1 MTTSYGTLCD
11 DFYVNMRVNTEL
23 ELPSDRDTIL
33 HFFDRVQK
41 QYPSMN
47 TFYQRDE
54 GEFCLSEDAE
64 AGSYRRI
71 VVGQDHVF
79 SGLYN
84 PTSLDIVDEQNR
96 FILDQ
101 IPYTLGVTHLDI
113 NNLELMFG
121 MDFDYDGNHDEI
133 FAEAL
138 FRDTPFMNLLDNENY
153 RPLGFDPEILI
164 GMTKDCRLQAKLTF
178 ESRTGAY
185 QARTGKYSESGPL
198 SVYLIVRHYPDPAS
212 KFDSQEAYTEV
223 KECIEDLMSDK
234 IIPNFITPI
243 VGALSHRR

>member
-33 HFFDRVQK
+33 HFFDRIQK

-47 TFYQRDE
+47 TFFQRDE

-64 AGSYRRI
+64 LGSYRRI
-71 VVGQDHVF
+71 VVGGDHVF
-79 SGLYN
+79 SGFYN
-84 PTSLDIVDEQNR
+84 PGNLDFVDEQNN
-96 FILDQ
+96 FLIEQ

-113 NNLELMFG
+113 NNLELLYG

-138 FRDTPFMNLLDNENY
+138 FRDTPFMALLDSDDVQ
-153 RPLGFDPEILI
+153 PLGFDPEILI
-164 GMTKDCRLQAKLTF
+164 GMSKDCRLQAKLTF

-198 SVYLIVRHYPDPAS
+198 SVYLTVRHYPDPS
-212 KFDSQEAYTEV
+212 TKFDSFSAYQDIRQRIDE
-223 KECIEDLMSDK
+223 LMSDK

-243 VGALSHRR
+243 VGALAHRR

>member
-33 HFFDRVQK
+33 HFYDRLQK

-47 TFYQRDE
+47 TFFQRDE
-54 GEFCLSEDAE
+54 GEFCLSGDTEL
-64 AGSYRRI
+64 GSYRRI
-71 VVGQDHVF
+71 VVGSDHVF
-79 SGLYN
+79 SGFYN
-84 PTSLDIVDEQNR
+84 PENFDDVDDQNQ
-96 FILDQ
+96 FMLDQ
-101 IPYTLGVTHLDI
+101 IPYALGINHLDI
-113 NNLELMFG
+113 NNLELLYG

-138 FRDTPFMNLLDNENY
+138 FRDTPFSSLLDNEMVQ
-153 RPLGFDPEILI
+153 PLGFDPEILI
-164 GMTKDCRLQAKLTF
+164 GLTKDCRFQAKLTL

-198 SVYLIVRHYPDPAS
+198 SLFMIVRNYPDPS
-212 KFDSQEAYTEV
+212 TKFDSLEAYQDIRGRIDE
-223 KECIEDLMSDK
+223 LMNDK
-234 IIPNFITPI
+234 IIPNFVTPI